1 MYDVFGLPLHPLVV
15 HAVVVLLP
23 LGALGMIACVLIA
36 ALRRRY
42 AGLALLVLLAGAAST
57 LVAAASGQV
66 LAEKVGT
73 PAAHM
78 AWGELLPRV
87 AIPTLVL
94 AAVWYFLQRGKER
107 QPVLAKVLG
116 ALTAAASAACV
127 ALTVLVGHSGATAVW
142 GGSTA
147 ASPSSSA
154 TPSAGSA
161 TPSASPTSTASP
173 SASTSTSYTLDQVK
187 QHNIATDCWAAVN
200 GGVYNLTDWVGQ
212 HPGGADRITA
222 LCGTDASAA
231 FNRQHSGQDR
241 PESALTRFYIGDLAA

>member
-36 ALRRRY
+36 PLRRRY
-42 AGLALLVLLAGAAST
+42 AGLALLVLLAGTAST

-107 QPVLAKVLG
+107 QAMLAKVLG
-116 ALTAAASAACV
+116 ALTAVASAASV
-127 ALTVLVGHSGATAVW
+127 VLTVLVGHSGATAVW
-142 GGSTA
+142 GSTGASPSTSATSSTGSTA
-147 ASPSSSA
+147 
-154 TPSAGSA
+154 TPS
-161 TPSASPTSTASP
+161 T
-173 SASTSTSYTLDQVK
+173 SASTTQSYTLDQVK
-187 QHNIATDCWAAVN
+187 THNTATDCWAAIN
-200 GGVYNLTDWVGQ
+200 GGVYNLTDWVSQ

-231 FNRQHSGQDR
+231 FSRQHGGQDR
-241 PESALTRFYIGDLAA
+241 PESTLTQFYIGDLAA

>member
-23 LGALGMIACVLIA
+23 LGALGMIACVLISP
-36 ALRRRY
+36 LRRRY
-42 AGLALLVLLAGAAST
+42 AGLALLVLLAAAAST

-73 PAAHM
+73 PATHM
-78 AWGELLPRV
+78 ALGEWLPRV

-116 ALTAAASAACV
+116 VLTAVASAA
-127 ALTVLVGHSGATAVW
+127 AIGLTVLVGHSAATAVW
-142 GGSTA
+142 GGSAA
-147 ASPSSSA
+147 ASPSPSATPSGGSSA
-154 TPSAGSA
+154 TPS
-161 TPSASPTSTASP
+161 PSP
-173 SASTSTSYTLDQVK
+173 STTQSYTLDQVK
-187 QHNIATDCWAAVN
+187 QHKTATDCWAAVN
-200 GGVYNLTDWVGQ
+200 GGVYKLTDWVSQ

-231 FNRQHSGQDR
+231 FNRQHNGQDK
-241 PESALTRFYIGDLAA
+241 PESALTRFYIGELAT

>member
-36 ALRRRY
+36 PLRRRY
-42 AGLALLVLLAGAAST
+42 AGLAILILLAGSAST

-94 AAVWYFLQRGKER
+94 SAVWYFLQRGKER
-107 QPVLAKVLG
+107 QSVLTKVLG
-116 ALTAAASAACV
+116 ALTAVASAASV
-127 ALTVLVGHSGATAVW
+127 VLTVLVGHSGATAVW
-142 GGSTA
+142 GSTG
-147 ASPSSSA
+147 ASPSSAA
-154 TPSAGSA
+154 TPS
-161 TPSASPTSTASP
+161 PSSTASSSAP
-173 SASTSTSYTLDQVK
+173 ASTTQSYTLDQVK
-187 QHNIATDCWAAVN
+187 KHNTATDCWAAIN
-200 GGVYNLTDWVGQ
+200 GGVYNLTDWVSQ

-231 FNRQHSGQDR
+231 FSRQHSGQDR